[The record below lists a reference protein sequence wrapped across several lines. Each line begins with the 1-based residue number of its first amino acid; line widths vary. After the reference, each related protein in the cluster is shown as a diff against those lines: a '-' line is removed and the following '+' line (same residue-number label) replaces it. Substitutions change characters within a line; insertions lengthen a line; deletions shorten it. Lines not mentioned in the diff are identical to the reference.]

1 MLQLTQ
7 YVIGGL
13 LQGAIYGLLAV
24 GFSLIYRVTSAI
36 NLAQGAFCILGALL
50 TTSIQD
56 ALGIH
61 VMLAGALGVAA
72 TAGVALLLGAA
83 VFVPGLGRLPTSAM
97 FILTA
102 GLLTFLEG
110 ASLVVWGSQS
120 YTLDAFTGERPL
132 RIGGLLV
139 PSQGLWLLG
148 IAVAINLGVALTL
161 SRTRLGRAF
170 QACAEN
176 PLAASLV
183 GIGVARMQLLSFV
196 AAASIGA
203 VAGVAMG
210 PVTSFQFDTGRM
222 YTTFGF
228 IASVIGGMGSPLGAI
243 AGGLCLGIAT
253 QLAAAYVSSL
263 FSNAL
268 ALVLLLAVLLWRP
281 SGLFASGPAR
291 RQDVRDE
298 KRVNR
303 PPVRL
308 GDRPGAILA
317 AVAALLLLI
326 VLPWSLQTS
335 GLMSSVIITAILF
348 VSVIGLDVL
357 MGFTGQVSLGQAGFM
372 AIGGY
377 TASALAVHYDVPPLL
392 GTLAGVVLS
401 LGCAVLLALGTVRLR
416 GIYLAIAT
424 LAFSLL
430 VDSLTVGLED
440 ITGGP
445 SGLVGI
451 PSFSIGGF
459 PFDTPLRNFYLTAAV
474 VVAALAMLAGGM
486 RGAFGR
492 ALQAIR
498 ADPMAAAALGVR
510 VGHYR
515 MAAFCISAALGS
527 ISGSLYAFYFH
538 FLSPEMVGTQ
548 VSLQM
553 LAMLVVGGEGTL
565 FGPLF
570 GVAILTLLPT
580 VFQPLAQFKTLGAGL
595 LLVLFSLYLPGG
607 IFGLLALAVSRVR
620 PGRSSPALGA
630 ALPAKP

>member
-1 MLQLTQ
+1 MLQLVQ
-7 YVIGGL
+7 YVLGGL
-13 LQGAIYGLLAV
+13 LQGAIFGLLAV

-50 TTSIQD
+50 TGSIQD
-56 ALGIH
+56 ALGLH
-61 VMLAGALGVAA
+61 VMLAGVLGVAA
-72 TAGVALLLGAA
+72 TALIALLVGAA
-83 VFVPGLGRLPTSAM
+83 IFVPGLSRLPTSAM

-110 ASLVVWGSQS
+110 ASLVAWGSQS
-120 YTLDAFTGERPL
+120 YTLDAFSGERPL
-132 RIGGLLV
+132 RLGGLLV
-139 PSQGLWLLG
+139 PTQGLWLLG
-148 IAVAINLGVALTL
+148 IALAINTGVALVL
-161 SRTRLGRAF
+161 SRTRMGRAF

-176 PLAASLV
+176 PMAASLM
-183 GIGVARMQLLSFV
+183 GIGVGRMQLLSFV
-196 AAASIGA
+196 AAAAIGA
-203 VAGVAMG
+203 VAGVAIG

-228 IASVIGGMGSPLGAI
+228 IAAVIGGMGSPLGAI
-243 AGGLCLGIAT
+243 AGGLCLGVAT

-291 RQDVRDE
+291 RQDVREE

-308 GDRPGAILA
+308 GAQPGGILA
-317 AVAALLLLI
+317 ALAAVLLLG
-326 VLPWSLQTS
+326 VLPWWMRSG

-377 TASALAVHYDVPPLL
+377 TASVLALQYDVPPLL
-392 GTLAGVVLS
+392 GTLCGLVLS
-401 LGCAVLLALGTVRLR
+401 VACAVVLALGTVRLR

-430 VDSLTVGLED
+430 VDSLTVGLEGV
-440 ITGGP
+440 TGGP

-451 PSFSIGGF
+451 PSFSIAGF
-459 PFDTPLRNFYLTAAV
+459 VFDTPLRNFYLAAGVAAV
-474 VVAALAMLAGGM
+474 VLVLLTGGM

-498 ADPMAAAALGVR
+498 ADPLAAAALGVR
-510 VGHYR
+510 VGRYR

-548 VSLQM
+548 ISLQM

-580 VFQPLAQFKTLGAGL
+580 AFQPLAQFKTMGAGL
-595 LLVLFSLYLPGG
+595 LLVLFSMYLPSG
-607 IFGLLALAVSRVR
+607 IFGLLARMVR
-620 PGRSSPALGA
+620 LLRPRGYAPAPVA
-630 ALPAKP
+630 ANGSAP

>member
-1 MLQLTQ
+1 MLQFLQ
-7 YVIGGL
+7 YGLGGL
-13 LQGAIYGLLAV
+13 LQGAIFGLLAV

-36 NLAQGAFCILGALL
+36 NLAQGAFCILGGLL
-50 TTSIQD
+50 TVSIQD

-61 VMLAGALGVAA
+61 VMLAGVLGVVA
-72 TAGVALLLGAA
+72 TALVALVLGAV

-102 GLLTFLEG
+102 GLLTFMEG
-110 ASLVVWGSQS
+110 ASLVGWGSQS

-139 PSQGLWLLG
+139 PPQGLWLLG
-148 IAVAINLGVALTL
+148 IAVAINLGVAFTL
-161 SRTRLGRAF
+161 ARTRIGRAF

-176 PLAASLV
+176 PLAASLM
-183 GIGVARMQLLSFV
+183 GIGVKRMQLASFV
-196 AAASIGA
+196 AAAAIGA
-203 VAGVAMG
+203 VAGVAIG

-228 IASVIGGMGSPLGAI
+228 IAAVIGGMGSPLGAI
-243 AGGLCLGIAT
+243 AGGLCLGITT

-268 ALVLLLAVLLWRP
+268 ALILLLAVLLWRP
-281 SGLFASGPAR
+281 AGLFASGPVR
-291 RQDVRDE
+291 RQDVRED

-303 PPVRL
+303 APVRL
-308 GDRPGAILA
+308 GTRAGGLLA
-317 AVAALLLLI
+317 AGAGLLLLV
-326 VLPWSLQTS
+326 VLPWSLQSS

-348 VSVIGLDVL
+348 ISVIGLDVL

-377 TASALAVHYDVPPLL
+377 TASALAVQYDVPPLV
-392 GTLAGVVLS
+392 GTLAGLALS
-401 LGCAVLLALGTVRLR
+401 LACAVLLALGTVRLR

-430 VDSLTVGLED
+430 VDSLTVGLEGV
-440 ITGGP
+440 TGGP

-459 PFDTPLRNFYLTAAV
+459 AFDTPLRNFTLAAAV
-474 VVAALAMLAGGM
+474 IVVVLAMLAGGM
-486 RGAFGR
+486 KGGFGR

-498 ADPMAAAALGVR
+498 ADPLAASALGVR
-510 VGHYR
+510 VGRYR

-527 ISGSLYAFYFH
+527 VSGSLYAFYFH

-580 VFQPLAQFKTLGAGL
+580 LFQPLAQFKTMGAGL
-595 LLVLFSLYLPGG
+595 LLVLFSMYLPGG
-607 IFGLLALAVSRVR
+607 LYGLLALAVRPRHPAGAVSGRVEVT
-620 PGRSSPALGA
+620 P
-630 ALPAKP
+630 